1 MDEFARIQ
9 YTDYVGLMMSSVG
22 SIIDSITYV
31 LIAFVA
37 ISLVVSSIMIAIIT
51 YISVLERRKEIGI
64 LRAMGASKLNIANI
78 FNAETIIEGLIS
90 GIFAIL
96 LVYLASIPVNAIVL
110 AGFDVPNVMSLPLS
124 NALFLIAISVIL
136 TFVAGLIPS
145 SMAAKRDPVEA
156 LRSE

>member
-1 MDEFARIQ
+1 
-9 YTDYVGLMMSSVG
+9 
-22 SIIDSITYV
+22 
-31 LIAFVA
+31 
-37 ISLVVSSIMIAIIT
+37 
-51 YISVLERRKEIGI
+51 
-64 LRAMGASKLNIANI
+64 MGASKLNIANI

>member
-1 MDEFARIQ
+1 
-9 YTDYVGLMMSSVG
+9 
-22 SIIDSITYV
+22 
-31 LIAFVA
+31 
-37 ISLVVSSIMIAIIT
+37 
-51 YISVLERRKEIGI
+51 
-64 LRAMGASKLNIANI
+64 MGASKLNIANI

-110 AGFDVPNVMSLPLS
+110 AEFDVPNVMSLPLS